1 MMGDRA
7 GTSGRDASSSSSSS
21 SSFES
26 LPVEVVQEIL
36 VRRVRDAGGAVPTA
50 CALTCVSRTFRAA
63 IESAPELFFENVDL
77 SYGFCAPTDARMRAY
92 AKRGVFKRTRR
103 LNLSGCVKLTDATL
117 RTLAET
123 CESLEDVTLSGGSF
137 TKDGMFA
144 FIDAVRGLKG
154 IHVDMSAPKMTPTD
168 ALGALQRFVER
179 NAETL
184 EKISCGR
191 EAPYAPAER
200 RAFTKAS
207 NRLFDAIRKCTG
219 LRVLNLTN
227 CGEDVRFPLFELQRA
242 CPHLSELRL
251 NHMGGEPGWRVVGRA
266 NDDFEDT
273 CWRHLRV
280 LEVAVSMET
289 TSVGHRYGHSNV
301 DDAVLVSLLYGSIET
316 IEELDITGCTHL
328 GDWRDV
334 VWDRMPL
341 RLKTLR
347 CARTP
352 LSSDDGAVTHVL
364 AHLCTSLETLELG
377 CVGANA
383 SNLTD
388 AAFAPILAHTGPE
401 LPLRVLRV
409 PGSSLSA
416 AVARALTSGPGSRFP
431 NLRALDVA
439 SCRGLPRDVRRVSLA
454 TFPRDNVHDVARAL
468 ADTDTDTDASAR
480 ARPTPDPTDHPSRG
494 FKRARPA

>member
-1 MMGDRA
+1 MERA
-7 GTSGRDASSSSSSS
+7 RVERRAKDA
-21 SSFES
+21 SFES
-26 LPVEVVQEIL
+26 LPVEVVREIL
-36 VRRVRDAGGAVPTA
+36 VRRARDDARGAASTA
-50 CALTCVSRTFRAA
+50 CALTRVSKTFRAA
-63 IESAPELFFENVDL
+63 VESAPEMFFEDVDL
-77 SYGFCAPTDARMRAY
+77 SHGVCAPTDARMRAC

-103 LNLSGCVKLTDATL
+103 LNLSGCVRLTDATL

-144 FIDAVRGLKG
+144 FIDAVRGLKA
-154 IHVDMSAPKMTPTD
+154 IHVDTSAPKMTPTD

-207 NRLFDAIRKCTG
+207 NRLFDAIKKCTG

-266 NDDFEDT
+266 DDDFEDT

-301 DDAVLVSLLYGSIET
+301 DDGVLVSMLYGSIET

-334 VWDRMPL
+334 VWDRMPFQ
-341 RLKTLR
+341 LKILR

-352 LSSDDGAVTHVL
+352 LASDDGAVVHVL
-364 AHLCTSLETLELG
+364 TQLCPSLETLELG

-383 SNLTD
+383 SSLTD
-388 AAFAPILAHTGPE
+388 AAFAPILAHIGPD

-409 PGSSLSA
+409 PGSGLSA
-416 AVARALTSGPGSRFP
+416 SVARALTSGARSRFP
-431 NLRALDVA
+431 DLRALDLA

-454 TFPRDNVHDVARAL
+454 TFPRENVRDIARAL
-468 ADTDTDTDASAR
+468 DADALDADATDAFDGP
-480 ARPTPDPTDHPSRG
+480 PT
-494 FKRARPA
+494 KRARGRDT

>member
-1 MMGDRA
+1 MERA
-7 GTSGRDASSSSSSS
+7 AS
-21 SSFES
+21 
-26 LPVEVVQEIL
+26 
-36 VRRVRDAGGAVPTA
+36 TA
-50 CALTCVSRTFRAA
+50 CALTRVSKTFRAA
-63 IESAPELFFENVDL
+63 VESAPEMFFEDVDL
-77 SYGFCAPTDARMRAY
+77 SHGVCAPTDARMRAC

-103 LNLSGCVKLTDATL
+103 LNLSGCVRLTDATL

-137 TKDGMFA
+137 TKDGIFA
-144 FIDAVRGLKG
+144 FIDAVRGLKA
-154 IHVDMSAPKMTPTD
+154 IHVDTSAPKMTPTD

-207 NRLFDAIRKCTG
+207 NRLFDAIKKCTG

-266 NDDFEDT
+266 DDDFEDT

-301 DDAVLVSLLYGSIET
+301 DDGVLVSMLYGSIET

-334 VWDRMPL
+334 VWDRMPFQLKILQPHRRRLRPHPRPHRSRSSTPRPSRPRFGSL
-341 RLKTLR
+341 RLR
-347 CARTP
+347 R
-352 LSSDDGAVTHVL
+352 
-364 AHLCTSLETLELG
+364 
-377 CVGANA
+377 
-383 SNLTD
+383 
-388 AAFAPILAHTGPE
+388 
-401 LPLRVLRV
+401 
-409 PGSSLSA
+409 
-416 AVARALTSGPGSRFP
+416 ARADVW
-431 NLRALDVA
+431 RALEVPRPPRA
-439 SCRGLPRDVRRVSLA
+439 RPRLLSRPSPRRATRLPRDVSSRERSRHRSRARRRRA
-454 TFPRDNVHDVARAL
+454 RRRRDGRVRWPTHQARAQPRHIKHTRC
-468 ADTDTDTDASAR
+468 ADVLVL
-480 ARPTPDPTDHPSRG
+480 
-494 FKRARPA
+494 